1 MIDRD
6 EPMSREPDVFDTRC
20 TASFVDEGIGI
31 LLNARIKRA
40 LGQIR
45 RLGECHSSNRLKI
58 EKVLNVS
65 QGRHRPQAERQGTQ
79 LDLTHP
85 TLVEE
90 FLPLFAS
97 AAINSSQRYRD
108 AKNSRKLRKL
118 LIYMVGTAG
127 FEPTTSTV

>member
-31 LLNARIKRA
+31 LLNARVKRA

-65 QGRHRPQAERQGTQ
+65 QWSPQTASRTPRDP
-79 LDLTHP
+79 LDLTTRHWSRSFY
-85 TLVEE
+85 LVRIRSDQ
-90 FLPLFAS
+90 F
-97 AAINSSQRYRD
+97 IQRYRD

>member
-65 QGRHRPQAERQGTQ
+65 QWSPQTASRTPRDQ

-97 AAINSSQRYRD
+97 SDQFIPTL
-108 AKNSRKLRKL
+108 SRR
-118 LIYMVGTAG
+118 
-127 FEPTTSTV
+127 